1 MFKHAFI
8 VANLALLGL
17 VSAKKDSDFV
27 FRAKFDPEHADN
39 VEDASWNCIVEL
51 GDANPEQICE
61 WKVIDKNIDQ
71 LTKLCSLG
79 DKLMFDTLLY
89 NYCKQKE
96 ISKYPFQIL
105 HKDNTSLTCSQKKMA
120 SLSILGSALISKNQ
134 RLQSLR
140 LSCPPSLPR
149 SSLL

>member
-8 VANLALLGL
+8 VANLALSGL

-51 GDANPEQICE
+51 GDANPKQICE

-96 ISKYPFQIL
+96 ISK
-105 HKDNTSLTCSQKKMA
+105 
-120 SLSILGSALISKNQ
+120 
-134 RLQSLR
+134 
-140 LSCPPSLPR
+140 
-149 SSLL
+149 